1 MTVLPMPCQLIL
13 YPMPNR
19 TLRLDDFLPYRL
31 SFTSNLVS
39 ETVAGTYQSLFDLR
53 IPEWRVI
60 AVVAEHEGISQ
71 LDIGLRTRMD
81 KVTVSRA
88 AIALVARGLIERSS
102 NPNDRRSHRLRLSA
116 SGRELYAQVAPK
128 ALELERRIFAALS
141 PAELLALKTTLRKI
155 DAILVEGEAGATG

>member
-39 ETVAGTYQSLFDLR
+39 ETVAGTSQSLFDLR

-88 AIALVARGLIERSS
+88 ARSLEERGIVRREANEDDARSLWLSLTAEG
-102 NPNDRRSHRLRLSA
+102 RRIYVKVIPA
-116 SGRELYAQVAPK
+116 AV
-128 ALELERRIFAALS
+128 ELEREVLHGFTAKEVAVLEGLLVRVEEAA
-141 PAELLALKTTLRKI
+141 ARVLAK
-155 DAILVEGEAGATG
+155 